1 MHYSDSPIRFVN
13 DEQLNLQID
22 RPLSNVVSV
31 IDNWVD
37 TVVFTSIRRFKADEE
52 FGFSFWDN
60 EFIAMNLV
68 DFNHGA
74 DFKIV
79 KRKNNREEK
88 VQMSRAGIRQ
98 CERSVRDSILYYIPY
113 LKNLE
118 VGYSFPKS
126 LLSKAHIGSLR
137 VYVSGYNLLTFD
149 SLDVLDP
156 ETTNTLSPSYPLIRV
171 VNFGLKLG
179 F

>member
-1 MHYSDSPIRFVN
+1 MNYSHSPIRFVN
-13 DEQLNLQID
+13 DEQLNLQIE
-22 RPLSNVVSV
+22 RPLTNVSAV

-37 TVVFTSIRRFKADEE
+37 TVVFTCVRRFKADEE

-79 KRKNNREEK
+79 KHKNNREEK
-88 VQMSRAGIRQ
+88 VQMSRSGIRQ
-98 CERSVRDSILYYIPY
+98 CEKSVRDSILYYIPY

-118 VGYSFPKS
+118 VEVQLSMEKNKYSRRGEN
-126 LLSKAHIGSLR
+126 SKYVVRVLVKGRLIYDEYIGTR
-137 VYVSGYNLLTFD
+137 DGEYHREVEFFM
-149 SLDVLDP
+149 DP
-156 ETTNTLSPSYPLIRV
+156 FLN
-171 VNFGLKLG
+171 NK
-179 F
+179 

>member
-1 MHYSDSPIRFVN
+1 MNYSNSPIHFVN
-13 DEQLNLQID
+13 DEQLNLLIE
-22 RPLSNVVSV
+22 RPLTNVYSV

-79 KRKNNREEK
+79 
-88 VQMSRAGIRQ
+88 MSRAGIRQ
-98 CERSVRDSILYYIPY
+98 CEKSVRDSILYYIPY

-118 VGYSFPKS
+118 VEVQ
-126 LLSKAHIGSLR
+126 LSMEKNKLSRRGENSKYVVR
-137 VYVSGYNLLTFD
+137 VLVKGRLAYNEFVGTREGEYQREVEFFM
-149 SLDVLDP
+149 DP
-156 ETTNTLSPSYPLIRV
+156 FLN
-171 VNFGLKLG
+171 NK
-179 F
+179 

>member
-1 MHYSDSPIRFVN
+1 MHYSNSPIRFIN
-13 DEQLNLQID
+13 DEQLNLQIE
-22 RPLSNVVSV
+22 RPLTNITSV

-37 TVVFTSIRRFKADEE
+37 TVIFTSIRRFKADEE

-88 VQMSRAGIRQ
+88 VQMSRSGIRQ
-98 CERSVRDSILYYIPY
+98 CEKSVRDSISYYMPF
-113 LKNLE
+113 LKNLNVELQLSMEKNKYSRHGENCKYVVRVLVKGRLTYNEYVGTREGEYHRE
-118 VGYSFPKS
+118 VEF
-126 LLSKAHIGSLR
+126 
-137 VYVSGYNLLTFD
+137 FM
-149 SLDVLDP
+149 DP
-156 ETTNTLSPSYPLIRV
+156 FLNNR
-171 VNFGLKLG
+171 
-179 F
+179 

>member
-1 MHYSDSPIRFVN
+1 MNYGNSPIKFIH
-13 DEQLNLQID
+13 DEQLNLQIE
-22 RPLSNVVSV
+22 RPLTSVSAV

-37 TVVFTSIRRFKADEE
+37 TVIFTSIRRFKADEE

-98 CERSVRDSILYYIPY
+98 CEKSVRDSISYYIPF
-113 LKNLE
+113 LKNLDVE
-118 VGYSFPKS
+118 VQLSMEKDRYSRRGEN
-126 LLSKAHIGSLR
+126 SK
-137 VYVSGYNLLTFD
+137 YVVKVLVKGRLTYNEYVGTREGEYHREVEFFM
-149 SLDVLDP
+149 DP
-156 ETTNTLSPSYPLIRV
+156 FLN
-171 VNFGLKLG
+171 NK
-179 F
+179 

>member
-1 MHYSDSPIRFVN
+1 MNYSNSPIKFAH
-13 DEQLNLQID
+13 DEQLNLQIE
-22 RPLSNVVSV
+22 RPLTSVSAV

-37 TVVFTSIRRFKADEE
+37 TVIFTSIRRFKADEE

-68 DFNHGA
+68 DFNHGS

-98 CERSVRDSILYYIPY
+98 CEKSVRDSISYYIPF
-113 LKNLE
+113 LKNLDVE
-118 VGYSFPKS
+118 VQLSMEKDRYSRRGEN
-126 LLSKAHIGSLR
+126 SK
-137 VYVSGYNLLTFD
+137 YVVKVLVKGRLTYNEYVGTREGEYHREVEFFM
-149 SLDVLDP
+149 DP
-156 ETTNTLSPSYPLIRV
+156 FLN
-171 VNFGLKLG
+171 NK
-179 F
+179 

>member
-1 MHYSDSPIRFVN
+1 MNYSNSPIKFVH
-13 DEQLNLQID
+13 DEQLNLQIE
-22 RPLSNVVSV
+22 RPLTSVSAV

-37 TVVFTSIRRFKADEE
+37 TVIFTSIRRFKADEE

-98 CERSVRDSILYYIPY
+98 CEKSVRDSISYYIPF
-113 LKNLE
+113 LKNLDIE
-118 VGYSFPKS
+118 VQLSMEKDRYSRRGEN
-126 LLSKAHIGSLR
+126 SK
-137 VYVSGYNLLTFD
+137 YVVKVLVKGRLTYNEYVGTREGEYHREVEFFM
-149 SLDVLDP
+149 DP
-156 ETTNTLSPSYPLIRV
+156 FLN
-171 VNFGLKLG
+171 NK
-179 F
+179 

>member
-1 MHYSDSPIRFVN
+1 MRYISSPIRFVN
-13 DEQLNLQID
+13 DEHLNLQIE
-22 RPLSNVVSV
+22 RPISHASSA

-79 KRKNNREEK
+79 KHKNNSEEK
-88 VQMSRAGIRQ
+88 VQMSRTGIRQ
-98 CERSVRDSILYYIPY
+98 CEKSVRDSILYYIPF

-118 VGYSFPKS
+118 VEVQLSMEKSKYSQRGKN
-126 LLSKAHIGSLR
+126 SKYVVR
-137 VYVSGYNLLTFD
+137 VLVKGRLTYDEYVGTREGEYHREVEFFM
-149 SLDVLDP
+149 DP
-156 ETTNTLSPSYPLIRV
+156 FLN
-171 VNFGLKLG
+171 NK
-179 F
+179 

>member
-1 MHYSDSPIRFVN
+1 MHYSNSPIQFIN
-13 DEQLNLQID
+13 DEQLNLQIE
-22 RPLSNVVSV
+22 RSLTNISSV
-31 IDNWVD
+31 IDSWVD

-79 KRKNNREEK
+79 KRNNNREEK

-98 CERSVRDSILYYIPY
+98 CEKSVCDSISYYIPF

-118 VGYSFPKS
+118 VEVQ
-126 LLSKAHIGSLR
+126 LSMEKNKFSRRGENSKYVVR
-137 VYVSGYNLLTFD
+137 VSVKGRLTYNEYVGTREGEYRREVEFFM
-149 SLDVLDP
+149 DP
-156 ETTNTLSPSYPLIRV
+156 FLN
-171 VNFGLKLG
+171 NK
-179 F
+179 

>member
-1 MHYSDSPIRFVN
+1 MYYSNSPIHFVN
-13 DEQLNLQID
+13 DEQLNLQIE
-22 RPLSNVVSV
+22 RPLTNVYSV

-68 DFNHGA
+68 DFNHGT

-79 KRKNNREEK
+79 KHKNNREEK

-98 CERSVRDSILYYIPY
+98 CERSVCDSISYYIPY

-118 VGYSFPKS
+118 VEVQ
-126 LLSKAHIGSLR
+126 LSMEKNKFSRRGENSKYVVR
-137 VYVSGYNLLTFD
+137 VFVKGRLIYNEFADTREGEYQREVEFFM
-149 SLDVLDP
+149 DP
-156 ETTNTLSPSYPLIRV
+156 FLN
-171 VNFGLKLG
+171 NK
-179 F
+179 

>member
-1 MHYSDSPIRFVN
+1 MNYSNSPIKFVH
-13 DEQLNLQID
+13 DEQLNLQIE
-22 RPLSNVVSV
+22 RPLTSVSAV

-37 TVVFTSIRRFKADEE
+37 TVIFTSIRRFKADEE

-98 CERSVRDSILYYIPY
+98 CEKSVRDSITYYIPF
-113 LKNLE
+113 LKNLDVE
-118 VGYSFPKS
+118 VQLSMEKDRYSRRGEN
-126 LLSKAHIGSLR
+126 SK
-137 VYVSGYNLLTFD
+137 YVVKVLVKGRLTYNEYVGTREGEYHREVEFFM
-149 SLDVLDP
+149 DP
-156 ETTNTLSPSYPLIRV
+156 FLN
-171 VNFGLKLG
+171 NK
-179 F
+179 

>member
-1 MHYSDSPIRFVN
+1 MLYSNSPIQFVN
-13 DEQLNLQID
+13 DEQLNLKID
-22 RPLSNVVSV
+22 RPLANVLSV

-79 KRKNNREEK
+79 KRKNNLEEK
-88 VQMSRAGIRQ
+88 VQMSRSGIRQ
-98 CERSVRDSILYYIPY
+98 CERSVRDSISYYIPF

-118 VGYSFPKS
+118 VEVQLSMEKNKYSRRGEN
-126 LLSKAHIGSLR
+126 SKYVVRILVKGRLAYNEYIGTHEGEYHR
-137 VYVSGYNLLTFD
+137 EVEFFM
-149 SLDVLDP
+149 DP
-156 ETTNTLSPSYPLIRV
+156 FLNNR
-171 VNFGLKLG
+171 
-179 F
+179 

>member
-1 MHYSDSPIRFVN
+1 MNYSNSPIKFVH
-13 DEQLNLQID
+13 DEQLNLQIK
-22 RPLSNVVSV
+22 RPLTSVSAV

-37 TVVFTSIRRFKADEE
+37 TVIFTSIRRFKADEE

-98 CERSVRDSILYYIPY
+98 CEKSVRDSISYYIPF
-113 LKNLE
+113 LKNLDVE
-118 VGYSFPKS
+118 VQLSMEKDRYSRRGEN
-126 LLSKAHIGSLR
+126 SK
-137 VYVSGYNLLTFD
+137 YVVKVLVKGRLTYNEYVGTREGEYHREVEFFM
-149 SLDVLDP
+149 DP
-156 ETTNTLSPSYPLIRV
+156 FLN
-171 VNFGLKLG
+171 NK
-179 F
+179 

>member
-1 MHYSDSPIRFVN
+1 MHYSNSPIRFIN
-13 DEQLNLQID
+13 DEQLNLQIE
-22 RPLSNVVSV
+22 RPLINVSSV

-37 TVVFTSIRRFKADEE
+37 TVVFTSIRRFKADED

-98 CERSVRDSILYYIPY
+98 CEKSVRDSISYYIPF

-118 VGYSFPKS
+118 MRLFHR
-126 LLSKAHIGSLR
+126 L
-137 VYVSGYNLLTFD
+137 
-149 SLDVLDP
+149 
-156 ETTNTLSPSYPLIRV
+156 E
-171 VNFGLKLG
+171 
-179 F
+179 

>member
-1 MHYSDSPIRFVN
+1 MLYSNSPISFSN
-13 DEQLNLQID
+13 DDQLNLQID
-22 RPLSNVVSV
+22 RPLTNVSSV

-74 DFKIV
+74 DFRIV

-88 VQMSRAGIRQ
+88 VQMSRSGIRQ
-98 CERSVRDSILYYIPY
+98 CEKSVKDSISFYIPY
-113 LKNLE
+113 LKQLE
-118 VGYSFPKS
+118 VEVQ
-126 LLSKAHIGSLR
+126 LSMEKNKFSRRGENSKYVVR
-137 VYVSGYNLLTFD
+137 VLVKGRLSYNEYVGVREGEYHREVEFFM
-149 SLDVLDP
+149 DP
-156 ETTNTLSPSYPLIRV
+156 FLN
-171 VNFGLKLG
+171 NK
-179 F
+179 

>member
-1 MHYSDSPIRFVN
+1 MNYSNSPIKFVH
-13 DEQLNLQID
+13 DEQLNLQIE
-22 RPLSNVVSV
+22 RPLTSVLAV
-31 IDNWVD
+31 IDNWID
-37 TVVFTSIRRFKADEE
+37 TVIFTSIRRFKADEE

-98 CERSVRDSILYYIPY
+98 CEKSVRDSISYYIPF
-113 LKNLE
+113 LKNLDVE
-118 VGYSFPKS
+118 VQLSMEKDRYSRRGEN
-126 LLSKAHIGSLR
+126 SK
-137 VYVSGYNLLTFD
+137 YVVKVLVKGRLTYNEYVGTREGEYHREVEFFM
-149 SLDVLDP
+149 DP
-156 ETTNTLSPSYPLIRV
+156 FLN
-171 VNFGLKLG
+171 NK
-179 F
+179 

>member
-1 MHYSDSPIRFVN
+1 MHYSNSPIRFIN
-13 DEQLNLQID
+13 DEQLNLQIE
-22 RPLSNVVSV
+22 RPLTNASSM
-31 IDNWVD
+31 IDNFVD

-74 DFKIV
+74 DYKIV
-79 KRKNNREEK
+79 KLKNNREEK

-98 CERSVRDSILYYIPY
+98 CEKSVRDSIAYYIPF

-118 VGYSFPKS
+118 VEIQLSMEKNKYSRRGEN
-126 LLSKAHIGSLR
+126 SKYKVR
-137 VYVSGYNLLTFD
+137 VSVKGRLTYDEYICIREGEYQREIEFFM
-149 SLDVLDP
+149 DP
-156 ETTNTLSPSYPLIRV
+156 FLN
-171 VNFGLKLG
+171 NQ
-179 F
+179 